1 MKRLVPHPLVSL
13 ALLLMWLLLTRFSIG
28 HLLLGGVVALAA
40 GRAMATVQPAGPR
53 LNKWWRIIPLF
64 FIVGYDIAVSNVNV
78 GRRILFGLRGPERG
92 SGFLRIPLRLR
103 EPAPLAILALI
114 VTATP
119 GSVWVD
125 FDPETGELLLHVLDV
140 GEADWPVL
148 IRDRY
153 EQPLLEIFG

>member
-1 MKRLVPHPLVSL
+1 MKRLFPHPLVSL
-13 ALLLMWLLLTRFSIG
+13 ALLLMWLLLTRFSVG
-28 HLLLGGVVALAA
+28 QLLLGSAVALVA
-40 GRAMATVQPAGPR
+40 GRALATVRPEGPPLR
-53 LNKWWRIIPLF
+53 KWWRVIPLF
-64 FIVGYDIAVSNVNV
+64 FIVGYDIAVSNVHV
-78 GRRILFGLRGPERG
+78 GRRILFGLRGPDRD

-103 EPAPLAILALI
+103 DPAPLAILALI

-125 FDPETGELLLHVLDV
+125 FDPETGELLLHVLDK